1 MVDRAIFDVT
11 ANLSDF
17 EPVDV
22 LHRFASPLEVFTI
35 TGAQRALSQEQTGR
49 TRRYLISMGIRT
61 ACVLGAIVVPGWPRW
76 VLIAGAVVLPYLAVV
91 VANAG
96 RENDEPGELG
106 VTVQSQTALPR
117 AESFDSLQP

>member
-1 MVDRAIFDVT
+1 MGVRSGKAKAPII
-11 ANLSDF
+11 
-17 EPVDV
+17 
-22 LHRFASPLEVFTI
+22 EVFTI

>member
-1 MVDRAIFDVT
+1 MGVRTGKAKAPII
-11 ANLSDF
+11 
-17 EPVDV
+17 
-22 LHRFASPLEVFTI
+22 EVFTI

>member
-1 MVDRAIFDVT
+1 VGKDKAPEI
-11 ANLSDF
+11 
-17 EPVDV
+17 
-22 LHRFASPLEVFTI
+22 EVFTI
-35 TGAQRALSQEQTGR
+35 TGAQRPLSQEQTGR

-61 ACVLGAIVVPGWPRW
+61 ACVLGAIIVPGWPRW

-106 VTVQSQTALPR
+106 VAAQSQTALPR
-117 AESFDSLQP
+117 AESLDSLQP